1 MSFIRV
7 ESLTKVYRV
16 GGRDIFAVNDVSFS
30 VDEEE
35 FIVLFGPSGSGKT
48 TLLMLLAALIKPN
61 KGRIYIKDQ
70 DITRFGDN
78 EAALWRR
85 ENIGFVFQTINL
97 IDFLNVLENV
107 MLPLYTAKIDH
118 RELKERALELI
129 ERVGLME
136 RVKHRPS
143 QLSVGEQQ
151 RVAIARALINDP
163 DIVLADE
170 PTAHLDF
177 ETGKRIIS
185 LMKELRDEYGTTF
198 IVATH
203 DPEIMSMA
211 DRNIKMRD
219 GKIISKMLSEKSN
232 STFNILSSNK

>member
-70 DITRFGDN
+70 DITRFGDD

-219 GKIISKMLSEKSN
+219 GKIISKMLSEKIKL
-232 STFNILSSNK
+232 NI